1 MGCRET
7 PVERQKEGTVSE
19 KINLNI
25 PEVQIREVR
34 LGSITGFQGTAQ
46 ELVSAA
52 RCGLRDKN
60 RSFSQCLGCST
71 GNAACM
77 VTLIRDA
84 AVISHG
90 PVGCSSCLHEFAFT
104 YRVNAPLRELEHPT
118 QRKIYST
125 NLDEGDTVYGGGRK
139 LAEAIREVYSRAK
152 PNAVF
157 VLTTC
162 AVGIIGDDV
171 ESVTNDAE
179 EELGIPV
186 VAIFCEGFKSKVWTT
201 GFDAGYHAIAR
212 KIVKPARERRGDV
225 INVINFWG
233 SDIFT
238 EWFEPFGVKPNFIT
252 PYATVDSL
260 AHSSEAAA
268 TIQACPTLGSYLG
281 AALEEEFGVPEIRT
295 AAPYGIPQ
303 TDRWFRKL
311 GEILGKPEIAED
323 IIKRKKREYL
333 PKIEAL
339 KKRLS
344 GKTAYVT
351 AGAGHGHSLI
361 AVLAELGVEPQGAAI
376 FHHDPLYDNGAE
388 EADALAQT
396 VRDYGDVPNISIC
409 NKQEFELVNQ
419 LNRIRPD
426 ILLARHG
433 GMTLW
438 GAKLGIPS
446 LLIGDEHYGMGY
458 EGIVRYA
465 ERIIETIEND
475 EFVKN
480 LEKYAV
486 NPYTKW
492 WLAQEPYTFLEG
504 AGEWQAS

>member
-1 MGCRET
+1 MAK
-7 PVERQKEGTVSE
+7 V
-19 KINLNI
+19 NLDL
-25 PEVQIREVR
+25 PEVQIRELR
-34 LGSITGFQGTAQ
+34 LGSITGFQGTAK

-77 VTLIRDA
+77 VVLIRDA

-104 YRVNAPLRELEHPT
+104 YRVNAPLRDLEHPT

-125 NLDEGDTVYGGGRK
+125 NLDEGDTVYGAGQK
-139 LAEAIREVYSRAK
+139 LADAIREVHERANPK
-152 PNAVF
+152 AIF

-171 ESVTNDAE
+171 ESVTDEAE
-179 EELGIPV
+179 AELGIPV
-186 VAIFCEGFKSKVWTT
+186 AAIFCEGFRSKVWTT

-212 KIVKPARERRGDV
+212 KIIKPPRQRRSDM

-233 SDIFT
+233 GDIFT
-238 EWFEPFGVKPNFIT
+238 EWFEPFGAKPNFIT

-260 AHSSEAAA
+260 AYASEAVA
-268 TIQACPTLGSYLG
+268 TIQACPTLGSYLA
-281 AALEEEFGVPEIRT
+281 AALSQEFGVPEVET
-295 AAPYGIPQ
+295 ASPYGIQQ

-311 GEILGKPEIAED
+311 GEILGKPDVAED
-323 IIKRKKREYL
+323 VIAAKKKEYI
-333 PKIEAL
+333 PQIEAL
-339 KKRLS
+339 KKKLS
-344 GKTAYVT
+344 GKTAFVT
-351 AGAGHGHSLI
+351 AGAGHGHSLLS
-361 AVLAELGVEPQGAAI
+361 VLAELGVNARGAAI
-376 FHHDPLYDNGAE
+376 FHHDPLYDNGKE
-388 EADALAQT
+388 ESDALAQR
-396 VRDYGDVPNISIC
+396 VRDYGDVPNINVC

-419 LNRIRPD
+419 LARTRPD
-426 ILLARHG
+426 FMLARHG

-446 LLIGDEHYGMGY
+446 LLVGDEHFGMGY
-458 EGIVRYA
+458 EGIVRYG
-465 ERIIETIEND
+465 ERILETIEND

-480 LEKYAV
+480 LAKHAI

-492 WLAQEPYTFLEG
+492 WLAQEPYVFIEG
-504 AGEWQAS
+504 GAEAWRAS